1 MDFGCANAPGRGIRT
16 GPLLFALLSARRH
29 PGSSTVKTAM
39 VSDIWGGKRHLL
51 SFNRAQLSAGAVYA
65 FSRIRERL
73 AHGQWH
79 EAVNGYWSPLYPLLA
94 GAATRIFH
102 PSPPY
107 EATVLHLVNFCIY
120 LFALACFDFLL
131 RRLARD
137 GCATDE
143 AQCSFS
149 SAFRKI
155 APTFGQA
162 RSSVGL
168 SG

>member
-39 VSDIWGGKRHLL
+39 VSDIWGRKRHLL
-51 SFNRAQLSAGAVYA
+51 TFNHAQLSAGAVYA
-65 FSRIRERL
+65 FSRIWERL

-79 EAVNGYWSPLYPLLA
+79 GAVNGYWSPLYPLLA

-107 EATVLHLVNFCIY
+107 EAAVLHLVNFGIY
-120 LFALACFDFLL
+120 L
-131 RRLARD
+131 RRLFTAADYLGTGRRVRFPGTICKQD
-137 GCATDE
+137 PV
-143 AQCSFS
+143 
-149 SAFRKI
+149 RY
-155 APTFGQA
+155 
-162 RSSVGL
+162 R
-168 SG
+168 